1 MPSAPFGLAAVTA
14 DAIDALLPQTQ
25 CRRCR
30 YESCRAYAEA
40 VAAGQAPINRCP
52 PGGDA
57 TVAALADLLGTPAL
71 AIDPSCGVTT
81 PLAIARID
89 EATCIGCTL
98 CIQAC
103 PTDAIVGAAKL
114 MHTVIANRC
123 TGCELCLPP
132 CPVDCIAMLPAPRP
146 WSTADAQRARQ
157 HFSARNA
164 RLATASRRGEQET
177 AAVDLARQRRR
188 AAVNAALA
196 RARARRAARFVP
208 GL

>member
-1 MPSAPFGLAAVTA
+1 MSSAPFGLTAVTA
-14 DAIDALLPQTQ
+14 DAIDASLPQTQ

-30 YESCRAYAEA
+30 YDSCRAYAEA

-57 TVAALADLLGTPAL
+57 TVAALADLLRIPAL
-71 AIDPSCGVTT
+71 AIDPGCGVTT
-81 PLAIARID
+81 PLAIARVD

-114 MHTVIANRC
+114 MHTVIAERC
-123 TGCELCLPP
+123 TGCALCLPP
-132 CPVDCIAMLPAPRP
+132 CPVDCIAMLHAERL
-146 WSTADAQRARQ
+146 WSTADADRARQ
-157 HFSARNA
+157 HFLARNA
-164 RLATASRRGEQET
+164 RLATASRKREQET

-188 AAVNAALA
+188 AAVDAALA
-196 RARARRAARFVP
+196 RARARRTARSVP
-208 GL
+208 GV

>member
-1 MPSAPFGLAAVTA
+1 MPSALFGLTA
-14 DAIDALLPQTQ
+14 DAIDALLPQTH

-30 YESCRAYAEA
+30 YDSCRAYAEA
-40 VAAGQAPINRCP
+40 VAAGDAPINRCP

-57 TVAALADLLGTPAL
+57 TVAALADLLGSPAL
-71 AIDPSCGVTT
+71 AIDPSCGVTAA
-81 PLAIARID
+81 LAIARID

-114 MHTVIANRC
+114 MHTVIADRC

-132 CPVDCIAMLPAPRP
+132 CPVDCIAMLPAARV
-146 WSTADAQRARQ
+146 WTTADAERARQ

-164 RLATASRRGEQET
+164 RAATGSRKREQDT
-177 AAVDLARQRRR
+177 APVDAARELRRTAVD
-188 AAVNAALA
+188 AALA
-196 RARARRAARFVP
+196 RARTRRAARSIA
-208 GL
+208 GA

>member
-1 MPSAPFGLAAVTA
+1 MPYAPLAVTA

-30 YESCRAYAEA
+30 YDSCRAYAEA
-40 VAAGQAPINRCP
+40 VAAGDAPINRCP

-57 TVAALADLLGTPAL
+57 TVAALADLLGSPVL
-71 AIDPSCGVTT
+71 AIDQSCGITT

-114 MHTVIANRC
+114 MHTVIADRC

-132 CPVDCIAMLPAPRP
+132 CPVDCIAMLPAARP
-146 WSTADAQRARQ
+146 WSTADAERARQ
-157 HFSARNA
+157 HFWAHTA
-164 RLATASRRGEQET
+164 RLATGLRKREQET
-177 AAVDLARQRRR
+177 TAVDLARQRRR
-188 AAVNAALA
+188 AAVDAALA
-196 RARARRAARFVP
+196 RARARRAARSVP
-208 GL
+208 GV

>member
-1 MPSAPFGLAAVTA
+1 MPGALLDLTAVTA
-14 DAIDALLPQTQ
+14 NAIDALLPQTQ

-30 YESCRAYAEA
+30 YDSCRAYAEA

-57 TVAALADLLGTPAL
+57 TVAALADLLGIPAL
-71 AIDPSCGVTT
+71 AIDPSCGLTT

-114 MHTVIANRC
+114 MHTVIADRC

-132 CPVDCIAMLPAPRP
+132 CPVDCIAMLPAARE
-146 WSTADAQRARQ
+146 WTHSDAERARQ
-157 HFSARNA
+157 HFLSRAA
-164 RLATASRRGEQET
+164 RLSSGKDKREQET
-177 AAVDLARQRRR
+177 
-188 AAVNAALA
+188 
-196 RARARRAARFVP
+196 
-208 GL
+208 

>member
-1 MPSAPFGLAAVTA
+1 MPSALVYLTAVTV

-30 YESCRAYAEA
+30 YDSCRAYAEA
-40 VAAGQAPINRCP
+40 IAGGNAPINRCP

-57 TVAALADLLGTPAL
+57 TVATLADLLGRPAL
-71 AIDPSCGVTT
+71 AIDPSCGPTT

-132 CPVDCIAMLPAPRP
+132 CPVDCIAMLPAERS
-146 WSTADAQRARQ
+146 WSTADAERARQ
-157 HFSARNA
+157 RFSLRNA
-164 RLATASRRGEQET
+164 RLATGSSRGEQET
-177 AAVDLARQRRR
+177 PAVDLARQRRR
-188 AAVNAALA
+188 AAVDAALT
-196 RARARRAARFVP
+196 RARARRTARHVP
-208 GL
+208 GA

>member
-1 MPSAPFGLAAVTA
+1 MLPALPAATV

-30 YESCRAYAEA
+30 YDSCRAYAQA
-40 VAAGQAPINRCP
+40 VAAGEAPINRCP

-57 TVAALADLLGTPAL
+57 TVVALADLLGTPVL
-71 AIDPSCGVTT
+71 AIDESCGVTT

-114 MHTVIANRC
+114 MHTVIADRC

-132 CPVDCIAMLPAPRP
+132 CPVDCIAMPLAARI
-146 WSTADAQRARQ
+146 WSTADARRARQ
-157 HFSARNA
+157 HFLARNA
-164 RLATASRRGEQET
+164 RLAIGSRKREQKL
-177 AAVDLARQRRR
+177 APDAARQRRR
-188 AAVNAALA
+188 AAVDAALA
-196 RARARRAARFVP
+196 RARSRRAIRSVP
-208 GL
+208 GS

>member
-1 MPSAPFGLAAVTA
+1 MPSALFGLTA

-30 YESCRAYAEA
+30 YDSCRAYAEA
-40 VAAGQAPINRCP
+40 VAAGDAPINRCP

-57 TVAALADLLGTPAL
+57 TVAALADLLGSPVL
-71 AIDPSCGVTT
+71 AIDRSCGVTT

-89 EATCIGCTL
+89 EGTCIGCTL

-114 MHTVIANRC
+114 MHTVIADRC
-123 TGCELCLPP
+123 TGCGLCLPP
-132 CPVDCIAMLPAPRP
+132 CPVDCIAMPAAARV
-146 WSTADAQRARQ
+146 WSTADAERARQ

-164 RLATASRRGEQET
+164 RLATGSRKRAQET
-177 AAVDLARQRRR
+177 APVDAARRLRR
-188 AAVNAALA
+188 AAVDAALA
-196 RARARRAARFVP
+196 RARRRRAAGSVP
-208 GL
+208 GA

>member
-1 MPSAPFGLAAVTA
+1 MPSALFGLTAVTA

-30 YESCRAYAEA
+30 YDGCRAYAEA
-40 VAAGQAPINRCP
+40 VAAGGAPINRCP

-57 TVAALADLLGTPAL
+57 TVAALAELLGRPVL
-71 AIDPSCGVTT
+71 AIDQSCGVTT
-81 PLAIARID
+81 PLAIAHID

-114 MHTVIANRC
+114 MHTVIADRC

-132 CPVDCIAMLPAPRP
+132 CPVDCIAMLPAARV
-146 WSTADAQRARQ
+146 WSTADAERARQ

-164 RLATASRRGEQET
+164 RLAVGSRKREQKTAPVDAVRR
-177 AAVDLARQRRR
+177 LRR
-188 AAVNAALA
+188 AAVDAALA
-196 RARARRAARFVP
+196 RARTRRAARSVP
-208 GL
+208 GA

>member
-1 MPSAPFGLAAVTA
+1 MPGPLVDLTSVTI

-30 YESCRAYAEA
+30 YDSCRAYAEA

-57 TVAALADLLGTPAL
+57 TVAALADLLGIPAL
-71 AIDPSCGVTT
+71 AIDPSGGLTT
-81 PLAIARID
+81 SLAIARID

-103 PTDAIVGAAKL
+103 PTDAIVGAAKR
-114 MHTVIANRC
+114 MHTVIADRC

-132 CPVDCIAMLPAPRP
+132 CPVDCIAMLPAARP
-146 WSTADAQRARQ
+146 WSTADAERARQ
-157 HFSARNA
+157 HYSARTA
-164 RLATASRRGEQET
+164 RLAPGLRKGEQET
-177 AAVDLARQRRR
+177 AAVDLARQHRR
-188 AAVNAALA
+188 AAVDAALA
-196 RARARRAARFVP
+196 RARARRAARSVT
-208 GL
+208 GV

>member
-1 MPSAPFGLAAVTA
+1 MPGALLDLTAVTA
-14 DAIDALLPQTQ
+14 NAIDALLPQTQ

-30 YESCRAYAEA
+30 YDSCRAYAEA
-40 VAAGQAPINRCP
+40 VAAGDAPINRCP

-57 TVAALADLLGTPAL
+57 TVAALADLLGSPVL
-71 AIDPSCGVTT
+71 AIDQSCGVTT

-114 MHTVIANRC
+114 MHTVIADRC

-132 CPVDCIAMLPAPRP
+132 CPVNCIAMLPAPRL
-146 WSTADAQRARQ
+146 WSTADAERARQ
-157 HFSARNA
+157 HFLARTA
-164 RLATASRRGEQET
+164 RLATGLRKREQEI

-188 AAVNAALA
+188 AAVDAALT
-196 RARARRAARFVP
+196 RARARRAARSVP
-208 GL
+208 GV

>member
-1 MPSAPFGLAAVTA
+1 MPSPLVDLTAVTV

-30 YESCRAYAEA
+30 YDSCRAYAEA

-57 TVAALADLLGTPAL
+57 TVAALANLLGIPAL
-71 AIDPSCGVTT
+71 AIDPSCGLTT
-81 PLAIARID
+81 PLAIAGID

-98 CIQAC
+98 CIRAC

-114 MHTVIANRC
+114 MHTVIADRC

-132 CPVDCIAMLPAPRP
+132 CPVDCIAMLPAARP
-146 WSTADAQRARQ
+146 WSTADAERARQ
-157 HFSARNA
+157 HFSARTA
-164 RLATASRRGEQET
+164 RLATGLRKREQET
-177 AAVDLARQRRR
+177 AAIDLARQHRR
-188 AAVNAALA
+188 AAVDAALA
-196 RARARRAARFVP
+196 RARARRAARSVP
-208 GL
+208 SV

>member
-1 MPSAPFGLAAVTA
+1 MPGALLDLTAVTV

-30 YESCRAYAEA
+30 YDSCRAYAEA
-40 VAAGQAPINRCP
+40 VAAGDAPINRCP

-57 TVAALADLLGTPAL
+57 TIAALADLLGSPTLAL
-71 AIDPSCGVTT
+71 DQSCGVTT
-81 PLAIARID
+81 PLATARID

-114 MHTVIANRC
+114 MHTVIADRC

-132 CPVDCIAMLPAPRP
+132 CPVDCIAMLPAARI
-146 WSTADAQRARQ
+146 WSTADAERARQ
-157 HFSARNA
+157 HFSARHV
-164 RLATASRRGEQET
+164 RLATGSSKREQET
-177 AAVDLARQRRR
+177 TPADAARRLRR
-188 AAVNAALA
+188 AAVDAALA
-196 RARARRAARFVP
+196 RARARRAARSVP
-208 GL
+208 GV

>member
-1 MPSAPFGLAAVTA
+1 MPPALLAVTA

-30 YESCRAYAEA
+30 YDSCRAYAEA
-40 VAAGQAPINRCP
+40 VAAGDAPINRCP

-57 TVAALADLLGTPAL
+57 TVAALADLLGRAAL
-71 AIDPSCGVTT
+71 AIDESCGVTT

-114 MHTVIANRC
+114 MHTVVADRC

-132 CPVDCIAMLPAPRP
+132 CPVDCIAMLPAART
-146 WSTADAQRARQ
+146 WSIADADRARR

-164 RLATASRRGEQET
+164 RLATGSRKREQQS
-177 AAVDLARQRRR
+177 APVDTARQRRR
-188 AAVNAALA
+188 AAVDAALA
-196 RARARRAARFVP
+196 RARSRRAARFVP
-208 GL
+208 GA

>member
-1 MPSAPFGLAAVTA
+1 MPSTLLDLTAVTA

-40 VAAGQAPINRCP
+40 VVAGQAAINRCP

-57 TVAALADLLGTPAL
+57 TVAALADLLGSPAL

-114 MHTVIANRC
+114 MHTVIADRC
-123 TGCELCLPP
+123 TGCQLCLPP
-132 CPVDCIAMLPAPRP
+132 CPVDCIAMLPAARA
-146 WSTADAQRARQ
+146 WSIADAEHARQ
-157 HFSARNA
+157 NFSARNA
-164 RLATASRRGEQET
+164 RLATGSRKREQET
-177 AAVDLARQRRR
+177 APVDLARRSRL
-188 AAVNAALA
+188 AAVDAALA
-196 RARARRAARFVP
+196 RARARRAARSLP
-208 GL
+208 GV

>member
-1 MPSAPFGLAAVTA
+1 MHRALPPVTA

-30 YESCRAYAEA
+30 YDSCRAYAAA
-40 VAAGQAPINRCP
+40 VAAGDAPINRCP

-57 TVAALADLLGTPAL
+57 TIAALADLLGTPVL
-71 AIDPSCGVTT
+71 AIDESCGVTM

-89 EATCIGCTL
+89 EAICIGCTL

-114 MHTVIANRC
+114 MHTVIADRC

-132 CPVDCIAMLPAPRP
+132 CPVDCIAMPPAARE
-146 WSTADAQRARQ
+146 WSTADAERARR
-157 HFSARNA
+157 HFLARTA
-164 RLATASRRGEQET
+164 RLATGSRKREQKLAPT
-177 AAVDLARQRRR
+177 DDARQRRR
-188 AAVNAALA
+188 AAVDAALA
-196 RARARRAARFVP
+196 RARSRRAARSVADT
-208 GL
+208 

>member
-1 MPSAPFGLAAVTA
+1 MPSPLVDLTAATV

-30 YESCRAYAEA
+30 YDSCRAYAEA

-57 TVAALADLLGTPAL
+57 TVAALADLLCIPAL
-71 AIDPSCGVTT
+71 AIDQSCGLTT
-81 PLAIARID
+81 PLAIARVD

-114 MHTVIANRC
+114 MHTVIADRC

-132 CPVDCIAMLPAPRP
+132 CPVDCIAMLPAARP
-146 WSTADAQRARQ
+146 WGTTDADRARQ
-157 HFSARNA
+157 RFSARNA
-164 RLATASRRGEQET
+164 RLATGSSRGEQET
-177 AAVDLARQRRR
+177 TAVDLARQRRR
-188 AAVNAALA
+188 AAVDAALA
-196 RARARRAARFVP
+196 RARARRMARSVP
-208 GL
+208 GV